1 MDKIIEILEE
11 IKSGVDYANEK
22 ELVTGKILDSIEI
35 TSLISAL
42 EEEFDIEIGMEYM
55 ENSNF
60 DSVEAIW
67 AKYWRKANVA
77 VRCSSAYW
85 GGTNV
90 CCWHHW

>member
-1 MDKIIEILEE
+1 MEKIIEILEE
-11 IKSGVDYANEK
+11 IKSGVDYENET

-67 AKYWRKANVA
+67 NMVQELQD
-77 VRCSSAYW
+77 
-85 GGTNV
+85 
-90 CCWHHW
+90 